1 LPAAV
6 SFPLSGAGCLGL
18 KPRAER
24 IEMMMTVIQKNWQ
37 ELIRPEKL
45 QVATGMTPSASP
57 RWWPSRSSAGSV

>member
-37 ELIRPEKL
+37 ELIRPGK
-45 QVATGMTPSASP
+45 T
-57 RWWPSRSSAGSV
+57 AGRDRE